1 MSESPRL
8 IANYRAYVRMVDAG
22 VPAAAIEL
30 AFDPA
35 DLEDVHEKIMK
46 AYWAHVRGLLR
57 AVPVFMSKLDFLSI
71 FLDRPVEE
79 LLDAIATANFPMVTK
94 AVAQRNHN
102 MLRGWINE
110 LYKYSQDQLDCA
122 QPISTQ
128 AYDAEMRVFNQ

>member
-1 MSESPRL
+1 
-8 IANYRAYVRMVDAG
+8 MVDAG
-22 VPAAAIEL
+22 VPAAAIEV
-30 AFDPA
+30 AFERA

-71 FLDRPVEE
+71 FLDRPVED

-110 LYKYSQDQLDCA
+110 LYKYAQDQLDCA

-128 AYDAEMRVFNQ
+128 AYDAGMRVFKQ